1 MSAASAPVIAVD
13 GPAASGKGTL
23 AQAVAQRLGFHYL
36 DSGSLYRL
44 VALQALQTG
53 LALGQEAP
61 LAAVA
66 EALASAFVGDRI
78 LLAGVDV
85 TTAIRAPAV
94 SAAASQVAVHPG
106 VRRALLA
113 RQRAFR
119 RPPGLVADGRDMGTV
134 VFPDARLK
142 VYVTASAEER
152 ARRRYKQLIEKGNPV
167 TLPSLLRTSR
177 NAMRATEGVRQR
189 RYDPLPTRS
198 SSIPPGCRSRPVSRS
213 CCSDTA
219 HLRRRGKSS
228 REQAER
234 TLKACRSKDIEATT
248 QEKQR

>member
-44 VALQALQTG
+44 VALKALQAG

-61 LAAVA
+61 LAAAA

-167 TLPSLLRTSR
+167 TLPSLLRDIQER
-177 NAMRATEGVRQR
+177 DARDGGRAAAPLRPAADAVILDTTGMSIAASITFVLQR
-189 RYDPLPTRS
+189 YRALE
-198 SSIPPGCRSRPVSRS
+198 
-213 CCSDTA
+213 A
-219 HLRRRGKSS
+219 AGK
-228 REQAER
+228 Q
-234 TLKACRSKDIEATT
+234 
-248 QEKQR
+248 

>member
-1 MSAASAPVIAVD
+1 MSAASPPVIAVD

-53 LALGQEAP
+53 LALGEEAP
-61 LAAVA
+61 LAAAA
-66 EALASAFVGDRI
+66 EALASAFDGDRI

-119 RPPGLVADGRDMGTV
+119 RLPGLVADGRDMGTV

-167 TLPSLLRTSR
+167 TLLSLLRDIQER
-177 NAMRATEGVRQR
+177 DARDGGRAAAPLRPAADAVILDTTGMSIAASITFVLQR
-189 RYDPLPTRS
+189 YRALE
-198 SSIPPGCRSRPVSRS
+198 
-213 CCSDTA
+213 A
-219 HLRRRGKSS
+219 AGK
-228 REQAER
+228 Q
-234 TLKACRSKDIEATT
+234 
-248 QEKQR
+248 